1 MIYKIKKR
9 KVYTVACS
17 RRLDRGDSTKRCGG
31 GRVGV
36 RARESGQH
44 DLLKTNL
51 TRQNKSPSVADTG
64 FFFFLQNTSWI
75 RKPQVIS
82 RGGGTHPLHPPP
94 RSAPV
99 LSLCLFFSLL
109 FSRSLP
115 SRRTP
120 LSERLEQSIYTEE
133 TMGRTRD
140 FYPPL
145 SKAPWSL
152 RLLRRRVNKKSEK
165 RNVIRRQGFFG
176 YDAMCNNGFA
186 PFLL

>member
-1 MIYKIKKR
+1 MWR
-9 KVYTVACS
+9 GQS
-17 RRLDRGDSTKRCGG
+17 RGESEGEWAAWPFENKPHKTKQISLSGG
-31 GRVGV
+31 YRI
-36 RARESGQH
+36 
-44 DLLKTNL
+44 
-51 TRQNKSPSVADTG
+51 
-64 FFFFLQNTSWI
+64 FFFLFFLQNTSWI

-82 RGGGTHPLHPPP
+82 GGRGTHPLHPPP

-120 LSERLEQSIYTEE
+120 LSERLEQAIYTEE

>member
-1 MIYKIKKR
+1 MWR
-9 KVYTVACS
+9 GQS
-17 RRLDRGDSTKRCGG
+17 RGESEGEWAAWPFENKPHKTKQISLSGG
-31 GRVGV
+31 YRI
-36 RARESGQH
+36 
-44 DLLKTNL
+44 
-51 TRQNKSPSVADTG
+51 
-64 FFFFLQNTSWI
+64 FFFFFCRIPVELENRRS
-75 RKPQVIS
+75 S
-82 RGGGTHPLHPPP
+82 RGVGGGSHSLHPPP

-120 LSERLEQSIYTEE
+120 LSERLEQAIYTEE

-176 YDAMCNNGFA
+176 YDAMCNNDFA
-186 PFLL
+186 PFLP